1 MQVRAVCSPHGR
13 IGDTLPGEHAA
24 QGSSMT
30 DADIIFAALLY
41 SLEQIVAKDK
51 EIAQLKMKYGVR
63 P

>member
-1 MQVRAVCSPHGR
+1 
-13 IGDTLPGEHAA
+13 
-24 QGSSMT
+24 MT